1 MRGLGVSLYLIHIYV
16 APLKKALQAFWL
28 AGTLGMLYI
37 MATQDAPAAL
47 YLAQTPSAVW
57 LADLRNALH
66 DFIACIM
73 KCSSKVLN
81 EHPAVHMFPHHM

>member
-1 MRGLGVSLYLIHIYV
+1 MSLYLIHIYV

-57 LADLRNALH
+57 LVSLAWLWHAWLTGTLGL
-66 DFIACIM
+66 
-73 KCSSKVLN
+73 VY
-81 EHPAVHMFPHHM
+81 